1 MLYIGNDV
9 RKVQSG
15 ADQVNKRNLSLFT
28 DLFEGKLKIF
38 PVAASKTLF
47 SRFFFGIDKIFI
59 SAVFS
64 EIKTG
69 GYDIVF
75 LSQSLLGRIAKKIK
89 KNYPRIIVISFF
101 HNIEKHYASEL
112 IFTSGFF
119 HLPFYIAATY
129 CERLTVK
136 YSDHFILL
144 NKRDNNL
151 LSRFYKRTASLLLPT
166 SFKDKL
172 DTNKML
178 SFERTNEIIYLFVGV
193 AFFANIH
200 GINWFIDNV
209 FPHVPG
215 KLFIVGKGMGKVFER
230 RKSER
235 ILIWDYVENLSDFY
249 YQANLV
255 VLPVFVGGG
264 MKTKTAE
271 AFMYGKTVL
280 ASSESLQ
287 GYEVCEGAVYRC
299 DTKEEYINVI
309 NELILEDKISLYN
322 AKSRFLFE
330 KYYSYDYSKKSLQY
344 WIDNLNKTNE

>member
-1 MLYIGNDV
+1 
-9 RKVQSG
+9 
-15 ADQVNKRNLSLFT
+15 
-28 DLFEGKLKIF
+28 
-38 PVAASKTLF
+38 
-47 SRFFFGIDKIFI
+47 
-59 SAVFS
+59 
-64 EIKTG
+64 
-69 GYDIVF
+69 
-75 LSQSLLGRIAKKIK
+75 
-89 KNYPRIIVISFF
+89 
-101 HNIEKHYASEL
+101 
-112 IFTSGFF
+112 
-119 HLPFYIAATY
+119 
-129 CERLTVK
+129 
-136 YSDHFILL
+136 
-144 NKRDNNL
+144 
-151 LSRFYKRTASLLLPT
+151 
-166 SFKDKL
+166 
-172 DTNKML
+172 ML